1 MVAPLEVFEK
11 FMVVVAQVE
20 IWYGT
25 WHRWKYGGVVWCGV
39 VWSSDNTVSKV
50 QRILDLDQDLG
61 SFLDSDFGF

>member
-11 FMVVVAQVE
+11 FMVVG
-20 IWYGT
+20 W
-25 WHRWKYGGVVWCGV
+25 GGVVWCGV

-50 QRILDLDQDLG
+50 QRILDLEKDLG